1 MRFTASQCS
10 HTLISVSAT
19 ITRKFGEVCHN
30 YQMSLEKL
38 GFPFKVFTLNKNK
51 LKKKTKQKPLRV
63 DSKGSSRTVLLEF
76 TGKIPK
82 QTICKCWQPGG
93 ERDGEEEERMP

>member
-1 MRFTASQCS
+1 MGFIASQCS
-10 HTLISVSAT
+10 HRLISVSAT
-19 ITRKFGEVCHN
+19 ITRKFGAFCHN

-38 GFPFKVFTLNKNK
+38 GFPFKILTLNKNK
-51 LKKKTKQKPLRV
+51 LKKKKKTLRM
-63 DSKGSSRTVLLEF
+63 DAKGSSRTVLLEF

-93 ERDGEEEERMP
+93 ERW